1 LLVLFGE
8 PDFPAFLKGVPDMRP
23 ITNLASFLFLL
34 SVAMAF
40 PSATRAQNT
49 NVLGEWETLH
59 PEGEEFAILMPKNS
73 SSEMSKE
80 PYHKMTLN
88 TRLYLWTNPTGPVFA
103 VSSMSGIKANPALYS
118 EMERVNSYVDAF
130 KQWFPKKVRGKDA
143 VAKLTLVGP
152 KTLNGHSGREYRLI
166 IGDLSGSAHVYAT
179 RKRFYAAVVL
189 NTKKDDALT
198 DRFLTSFVLPERV
211 MEAPATVA
219 SQKKEANVE
228 PEEFDPGPTSQGQK
242 PDVKTPAG
250 GAEGST
256 ETPTD
261 KKAETPAPTEPG
273 KRPPISGGV
282 LNGKAIT
289 LPRPEYPA
297 EARAA
302 RASGTV
308 VVQVTI
314 DEYGNVISA
323 RAVSGHQ
330 MLQQAS
336 VSAARQ
342 ARFSPTFLLGEA
354 VKVTGVITYNF
365 GPPSF

>member
-1 LLVLFGE
+1 MRPMGTLVSFTFLLV
-8 PDFPAFLKGVPDMRP
+8 A
-23 ITNLASFLFLL
+23 
-34 SVAMAF
+34 AMAV
-40 PSATRAQNT
+40 PSAALSQNT
-49 NVLGEWETLH
+49 NALGEWETLR
-59 PEGEEFAILMPKNS
+59 PEGEEFAIMMPKS
-73 SSEMSKE
+73 SLAEMSKE

-118 EMERVNSYVDAF
+118 EMQRVNSYVDAF
-130 KQWFPKKVRGKDA
+130 KHWFPKKVRGKDA

-152 KTLNGHSGREYRLI
+152 KTLNGHTGREYRLTI
-166 IGDLSGSAHVYAT
+166 DDLSGSAHVYVT
-179 RKRFYAAVVL
+179 RRRFYVAVVL

-198 DRFLTSFVLPERV
+198 ARFLSSFFLPERV
-211 MEAPATVA
+211 IEAPTTVA
-219 SQKKEANVE
+219 SQKKETKEE
-228 PEEFDPGPTSQGQK
+228 PEEVDPGPTFQGQK
-242 PDVKTPAG
+242 PDLKTPAG

-261 KKAETPAPTEPG
+261 KKPETPTPTTEQPG
-273 KRPPISGGV
+273 KRAPVSGGV

-289 LPRPEYPA
+289 LPRPDYPA

-314 DEYGNVISA
+314 DEYGNVIAA
-323 RAVSGHQ
+323 RAISGPQALH
-330 MLQQAS
+330 QAS
-336 VSAARQ
+336 VNAASQ
-342 ARFSPTFLLGEA
+342 ARFSPTFLMGEA

-365 GPPSF
+365 VAQ

>member
-1 LLVLFGE
+1 
-8 PDFPAFLKGVPDMRP
+8 MRP
-23 ITNLASFLFLL
+23 IGTLASFLFLL
-34 SVAMAF
+34 LVAMAF
-40 PSATRAQNT
+40 PSAARAQNT
-49 NVLGEWETLH
+49 NVLGEWETLR
-59 PEGEEFAILMPKNS
+59 PEGEEFAILMPKS
-73 SSEMSKE
+73 SSAEMTKE

-130 KQWFPKKVRGKDA
+130 KHWFPKKIRGKDA

-152 KTLNGHSGREYRLI
+152 KTLNRHTGREYLLT
-166 IGDLSGSAHVYAT
+166 IGDLSGSVHVYAT
-179 RKRFYAAVVL
+179 RRRFYAAVVL

-198 DRFLTSFVLPERV
+198 DRFLSSFFLPEKV
-211 MEAPATVA
+211 VEAPATVA
-219 SQKKEANVE
+219 SQKKAKGE
-228 PEEFDPGPTSQGQK
+228 PEEFDPGPTFQGQK
-242 PDVKTPAG
+242 PDLKTPAG

-261 KKAETPAPTEPG
+261 KKPETPAPTTEQSG
-273 KRPPISGGV
+273 KRAPISGGV

-289 LPRPEYPA
+289 LPKPDYPA

-314 DEYGNVISA
+314 DEYGNVIAA
-323 RAVSGHQ
+323 RAVSGHPL
-330 MLQQAS
+330 LQQ
-336 VSAARQ
+336 VSMNAAFQ
-342 ARFSPTFLLGEA
+342 ARFTPTFLMGEA
-354 VKVTGVITYNF
+354 VKVTGMITYNF
-365 GPPSF
+365 AAQ